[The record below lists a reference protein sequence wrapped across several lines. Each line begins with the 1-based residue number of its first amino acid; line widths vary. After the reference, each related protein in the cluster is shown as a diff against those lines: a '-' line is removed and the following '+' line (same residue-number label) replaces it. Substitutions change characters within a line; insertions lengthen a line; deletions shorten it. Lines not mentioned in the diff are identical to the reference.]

1 MFPGTEGRGER
12 ERGDGGGGKVDGD
25 VSQVL
30 SPQEESK
37 QEVAALAVQPVH
49 GQKEKKKKRRKEK
62 KRIFCRKPPGFFCN
76 CGIILK

>member
-1 MFPGTEGRGER
+1 MVLGTEGRGER

-37 QEVAALAVQPVH
+37 KEVAAPAVQPVH
-49 GQKEKKKKRRKEK
+49 GQKEKKKKRRR
-62 KRIFCRKPPGFFCN
+62 KRKLQITPWVF
-76 CGIILK
+76 L